1 MFQMRDRAYQ
11 TWQTAQSTLT
21 KKKEAEMKFKVAGKS
36 DKLAQVQAEIQ
47 EVGRQDRVG
56 RARVGQMWHTLLGC
70 TRSACIIC
78 CVCS

>member
-47 EVGRQDRVG
+47 EVGRRDRVG
-56 RARVGQMWHTLLGC
+56 QGKSGTDVA
-70 TRSACIIC
+70 
-78 CVCS
+78 

>member
-47 EVGRQDRVG
+47 EVGRRDRVG
-56 RARVGQMWHTLLGC
+56 QGKGGTDVA
-70 TRSACIIC
+70 
-78 CVCS
+78 

>member
-36 DKLAQVQAEIQ
+36 DKLAQCQAEIQ
-47 EVGRQDRVG
+47 DVSGKEG
-56 RARVGQMWHTLLGC
+56 
-70 TRSACIIC
+70 
-78 CVCS
+78 

>member
-36 DKLAQVQAEIQ
+36 DKLAQCQSEIQ
-47 EVGRQDRVG
+47 DVSGKEGWVGGAEVR
-56 RARVGQMWHTLLGC
+56 LGGM
-70 TRSACIIC
+70 
-78 CVCS
+78 V

>member
-36 DKLAQVQAEIQ
+36 DKLAQCQSEIQ
-47 EVGRQDRVG
+47 DVSGKEGWGRVG
-56 RARVGQMWHTLLGC
+56 GWG
-70 TRSACIIC
+70 
-78 CVCS
+78 